1 MEDLK
6 ISHVMGPRFGYIN
19 KFIGKDVMFWKFKME
34 SVLKARNLWG
44 FIDKKEIK
52 PKVTII
58 VVLAAYEKKGNCV
71 LNLIVQSLSNG

>member
-6 ISHVMGPRFGYIN
+6 SSQITGPRFGYID

-34 SVLKARNLWG
+34 IVLKARNLWC
-44 FIDKKEIK
+44 FIDKKETK

-58 VVLAAYEKKGNCV
+58 FVLVAYEKKENCA

>member
-6 ISHVMGPRFGYIN
+6 SSQVTGPRFGYID

-34 SVLKARNLWG
+34 IMLKARNLWG
-44 FIDKKEIK
+44 FIDEKETK
-52 PKVTII
+52 PKVIII
-58 VVLAAYEKKGNCV
+58 VVLVAYKKENCA